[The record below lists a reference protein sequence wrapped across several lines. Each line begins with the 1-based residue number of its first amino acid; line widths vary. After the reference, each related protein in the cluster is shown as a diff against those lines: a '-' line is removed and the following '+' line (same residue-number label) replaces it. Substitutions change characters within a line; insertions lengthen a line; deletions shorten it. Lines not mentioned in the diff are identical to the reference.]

1 MDVIEE
7 IAEAIEQ
14 AELKYGNELEEHT
27 DPHPGRLYP
36 YLARAAI
43 NQMISSLGEAGYTKA
58 ANTIRDFA
66 QT

>member
-1 MDVIEE
+1 MNLIEK

-14 AELKYGNELEEHT
+14 AELEYGNEVEEHT
-27 DPHPGRLYP
+27 DPHPERLYP

-43 NQMISSLGEAGYTKA
+43 NEMISSLGETGYTKA
-58 ANTIRDFA
+58 ANTIRELA